1 MSFYSNSN
9 GKGGPQAE
17 GWEHQGPV
25 LAGMGSLPPAAGL
38 AGPRAPVS
46 LLFRAQRSPDCWPLS
61 VWQWKGEAEKP
72 SGQSHLCTSPTHPRH
87 LRSLSAAA
95 ETAVRVG
102 PLTPE
107 TPECSRRAK
116 PPLEASPAPRSVM
129 PWHVTRCSLL
139 WVWWRP
145 RGGEGPEDGGLRRLK
160 GRQWP
165 GRQDKGREGG
175 GAGREAQARPCGSP
189 GRGAGPLPRGSLLGH
204 KGQQSG
210 GRA

>member
-72 SGQSHLCTSPTHPRH
+72 SGQSHLCTSPTHPRPPQVSK
-87 LRSLSAAA
+87 R
-95 ETAVRVG
+95 
-102 PLTPE
+102 
-107 TPECSRRAK
+107 CSRDSG
-116 PPLEASPAPRSVM
+116 AS
-129 PWHVTRCSLL
+129 
-139 WVWWRP
+139 
-145 RGGEGPEDGGLRRLK
+145 
-160 GRQWP
+160 
-165 GRQDKGREGG
+165 
-175 GAGREAQARPCGSP
+175 GATDTGNA
-189 GRGAGPLPRGSLLGH
+189 
-204 KGQQSG
+204 
-210 GRA
+210 